1 MCSATLVFA
10 LTRVI
15 DVYVALTNTMAAYAC
30 PEVSEN
36 PCSLTLAPRKEYIYM
51 LQLTYARQRQAYI
64 YAWH

>member
-15 DVYVALTNTMAAYAC
+15 DGPEVYVALTNTMAAYAC

-36 PCSLTLAPRKEYIYM
+36 PCSLTLSPRREYIY
-51 LQLTYARQRQAYI
+51 AFN
-64 YAWH
+64 